1 MNKLYPWLP
10 AIDNT
15 YYFLV
20 TCKTINKTINYKEVE
35 DIVCINKYS
44 KRLLKEINAKFIVYK
59 GNEVDTILN
68 DVFLSFDRYQAIYK
82 LDFASQHCIYG
93 INDEDVSTFK
103 ERKNWIPYYSKQH
116 DSSSSIEYTTTD
128 CYPRASERHVIVNSE
143 FVTSYES
150 IMESNPDFLGWYV
163 YFKVPTHINKDK
175 TLFLYTPHQIYNLY
189 INFIMTKEEIK
200 EFIYQLEKAR
210 ILNVIPISMVQ
221 D

>member
-20 TCKTINKTINYKEVE
+20 TCETINKVVSYKEVE

-44 KRLLKEINAKFIVYK
+44 KRFLKEINAKFIVYK
-59 GNEVDTILN
+59 GNEVNMILN

-82 LDFASQHCIYG
+82 LELYP
-93 INDEDVSTFK
+93 EDPL
-103 ERKNWIPYYSKQH
+103 ERERWIPYYSMLH
-116 DSSSSIEYTTTD
+116 DSLNSIEYTWP
-128 CYPRASERHVIVNSE
+128 CYYSRASERHVIVNNE
-143 FVTSYES
+143 FIVTYES
-150 IMESNPDFLGWYV
+150 EGNSNPDFQNYL

-210 ILNVIPISMVQ
+210 ILNVIPISMV
-221 D
+221 